1 MNKVATGSFAAFA
14 AVFLGIASW
23 TAAADSDKGN
33 PVAGKAKS
41 AVCASCHGE
50 AGVSATDAFPNLAGQ
65 GYTYLVKQLTAFHD
79 GTRKD
84 PVMEPMAK
92 SLSSADIADLAAY
105 YSSLPAAPAALAAS
119 HDAGEV
125 DGASTSDAHPPV
137 IVSADFIVPRSHP
150 TRQYWIDR
158 LPAGAGRSIVVEK
171 CQGCHDLQR
180 TLAFVRPQEQWL
192 NDVESMMRRG
202 APLTP
207 AEKPVVVSYLTRNFG
222 PTSPPIEARKEI
234 GMVAC
239 TPAQWPKGSSDFRS
253 NWTSPYNIWVSNQ
266 QGGSIDIVDA
276 TTKRVLRRIGC
287 VSAPDRVEFS
297 RDGNTAYVPDRV
309 EHNVTVIDTRTGAI
323 RAKVPLIDR
332 PNVAVL
338 TRDYK
343 RLYVGIWPVRGDED
357 KRGYIQVMDTD
368 TLKIVKT
375 IETKGGIHDLWM
387 PADGKTLLAMS
398 PEGRFQDLY
407 DTSDDHLI
415 WTCCREAEIGTM
427 NMEAAPDGS
436 TSRIFFSYGGFP
448 GIIVIDAKTG
458 QELTRIRH
466 PVDTEGPYKGVP
478 HSSGNGKALGF
489 HGGEISPD
497 GKDYWVMQGSFVYRY
512 ELPSFKPLGDVHLAM
527 IDQAG
532 KPFQPAVEG
541 SWLTISPD
549 GQKVYAVRPG
559 RNLISVIDVKTMK
572 EEALIPTGEYP
583 LHISIWPRGTP

>member
-1 MNKVATGSFAAFA
+1 MNKNALGSLAAFA
-14 AVFLGIASW
+14 AALLGLGTWA
-23 TAAADSDKGN
+23 AAADANKGD
-33 PVAGKAKS
+33 PVAGRAKS
-41 AVCASCHGE
+41 AVCASCHG
-50 AGVSATDAFPNLAGQ
+50 ASGMSSTDTFPNLAGQ
-65 GYTYLVKQLTAFHD
+65 GYSYLVKQLTAFHD

-92 SLSSADIADLAAY
+92 PLSATDIADLAAY
-105 YSSLPAAPAALAAS
+105 YSSLQPAPSSVAVDNSSAAAAS
-119 HDAGEV
+119 
-125 DGASTSDAHPPV
+125 STAHPSV
-137 IVSADFIVPRSHP
+137 ILSSDFIVPRSHP

-158 LPAGAGRSIVVEK
+158 LPAGAGRDIVIGK

-180 TLAFVRPQEQWL
+180 TMAFARPKEQWF
-192 NDVESMMRRG
+192 NVVESMMRRG
-202 APLTP
+202 APLTA
-207 AEKPVVVSYLTRNFG
+207 AEKPVIIDYLAKNFG
-222 PTSPPIEARKEI
+222 PASPPIDGRKEV
-234 GMVAC
+234 GMVPC
-239 TPAQWPKGSSDFRS
+239 TQAQWPKGSAGFRS
-253 NWTSPYNIWVSNQ
+253 NWTSPTNIWVSNQ

-276 TTKRVLRRIGC
+276 GTKKVLRRIGC

-323 RAKVPLIDR
+323 TAKVPLIDR

-357 KRGYIQVMDTD
+357 KRGYIQVMDTG
-368 TLKIVKT
+368 TLKVIKT

-387 PADGKTLLAMS
+387 PTDGKTLLAMS

-407 DTSDDHLI
+407 DTRDDHLI

-427 NMEAAPDGS
+427 NMEAGPNGA

-458 QELTRIRH
+458 KELQRVPH
-466 PVDTEGPYKGVP
+466 PVDTEGPYKGIP

-497 GKDYWVMQGSFVYRY
+497 GKDYWVMQGSWVYRY
-512 ELPSFKPLGDVHLAM
+512 SLPDLKPLGEVHLAL
-527 IDQAG
+527 IDQVG

-549 GQKVYAVRPG
+549 GQKIYAVRPG
-559 RNLISVIDVKTMK
+559 RNLLSVIDAKTMK

-583 LHISIWPRGTP
+583 LHISVWPRGTP